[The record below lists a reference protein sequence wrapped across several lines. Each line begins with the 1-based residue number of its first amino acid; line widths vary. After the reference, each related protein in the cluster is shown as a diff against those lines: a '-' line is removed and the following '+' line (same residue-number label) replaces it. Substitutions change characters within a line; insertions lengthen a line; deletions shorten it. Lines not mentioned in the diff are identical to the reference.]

1 MVTEDRGYK
10 IQRVPD
16 TDDLREIMDKNET
29 QFSRGERFY
38 EDVSWADENDIV
50 GETMSENR
58 SVYEVERVLRDLDT
72 DEIVYRLQSM
82 AGVETM
88 LLTEEQLTNSEAYHP
103 EP

>member
-1 MVTEDRGYK
+1 MTEDKNY
-10 IQRVPD
+10 D
-16 TDDLREIMDKNET
+16 TERISDADDVSEMMGKNDP

-38 EDVSWADENDIV
+38 EDVGWADEDDII

-72 DEIVYRLQSM
+72 DEIMYRLQSV
-82 AGVETM
+82 AGVEAM
-88 LLTEEQLTNSEAYHP
+88 LLTEEQLTNSEAYYP